1 MVDRFLKKKARKRK
15 KKKKNV
21 ERNEEKRLDIE
32 KHLKS
37 LKLRFTIVTDRLL
50 KKNRLNAHHLSKQEA
65 FVA

>member
-1 MVDRFLKKKARKRK
+1 MVDRFFKEEGEET

>member
-1 MVDRFLKKKARKRK
+1 MVDRFLKKKARKR

-37 LKLRFTIVTDRLL
+37 LKLCFTIVTDRLL

>member
-15 KKKKNV
+15 KKNV
-21 ERNEEKRLDIE
+21 ERNEEKRFDIE

-37 LKLRFTIVTDRLL
+37 LKLCFTIVTDRLL

>member
-1 MVDRFLKKKARKRK
+1 MVDRFLKKKARKR

-37 LKLRFTIVTDRLL
+37 LKLRFTIVTDRFL

>member
-1 MVDRFLKKKARKRK
+1 M
-15 KKKKNV
+15 
-21 ERNEEKRLDIE
+21 
-32 KHLKS
+32 KS